1 MECNLPSKKG
11 CLDIFPEIHHGQTL
25 NITVMGDPDG
35 LRYLADLL
43 NYLADFNQD
52 DNSDPVGN
60 REHIHLS
67 PECQLGEHSCQV
79 ELCRA
84 DAKGTGQLP
93 DFMRDSE
100 G

>member
-1 MECNLPSKKG
+1 MEHIPVKKG
-11 CLDIFPEIHHGQTL
+11 CLDIYPEIHYGQTL
-25 NITVMGDPDG
+25 SISVIGDPEG

-43 NYLADFNQD
+43 YYLADFNQN
-52 DNSDPVGN
+52 DNPDPPGT

-84 DAKGTGQLP
+84 DAKGTGELP
-93 DFMRDSE
+93 DFM
-100 G
+100 